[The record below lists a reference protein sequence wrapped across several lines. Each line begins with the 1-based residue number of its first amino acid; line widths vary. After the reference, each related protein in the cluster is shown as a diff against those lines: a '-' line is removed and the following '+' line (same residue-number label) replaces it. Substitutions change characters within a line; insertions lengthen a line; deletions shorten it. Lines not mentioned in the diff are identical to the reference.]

1 MIEDHLGE
9 LSYSIYLYNGI
20 NCAGIM
26 NGVVKTLL

>member
-9 LSYSIYLYNGI
+9 LSYNMYLYNGI